1 VLSKKHFEETNK
13 LNSGV
18 LFEIVEYIWH
28 LNSIS
33 NCSDE
38 HYFLVYLN
46 RVVHEMFGLSL
57 TMSKKDCIA
66 HFVLTAMVIQ
76 LEALEQCMPPA
87 RHVLP
92 VSPWI
97 RICDPDHHQNLIIC
111 LLAHYQPSLQNFMQ
125 ICSEA
130 FAQSC

>member
-38 HYFLVYLN
+38 HYILVYLN
-46 RVVHEMFGLSL
+46 RIVHEMLGLSV
-57 TMSKKDCIA
+57 TMSTKVCRA
-66 HFVLTAMVIQ
+66 HFVLTAVVNTTRSSGTVC
-76 LEALEQCMPPA
+76 ASAKA
-87 RHVLP
+87 RLTSVAMDSDL
-92 VSPWI
+92 
-97 RICDPDHHQNLIIC
+97 
-111 LLAHYQPSLQNFMQ
+111 
-125 ICSEA
+125 
-130 FAQSC
+130 

>member
-66 HFVLTAMVIQ
+66 HFVLTAMVNTTRSTGT
-76 LEALEQCMPPA
+76 LYASGMA
-87 RHVLP
+87 RLTSVAMDSDL
-92 VSPWI
+92 
-97 RICDPDHHQNLIIC
+97 
-111 LLAHYQPSLQNFMQ
+111 
-125 ICSEA
+125 
-130 FAQSC
+130 